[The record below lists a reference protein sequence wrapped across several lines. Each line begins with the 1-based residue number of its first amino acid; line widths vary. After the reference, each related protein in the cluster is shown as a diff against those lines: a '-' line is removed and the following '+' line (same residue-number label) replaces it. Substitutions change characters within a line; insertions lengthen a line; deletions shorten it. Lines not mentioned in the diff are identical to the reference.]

1 MDLRACWIWHGYSII
16 RASLATY
23 HLISNARSWNNHLIF
38 KEYLLV
44 LRTPIYKSVKKWP
57 LPNNLIRYLTHKPC
71 ALSWNKKFQIISFSL
86 PWDQFKTFFLSKFY
100 AFPFLSADFCT
111 QRMKAARTI
120 DGTCNDLNN
129 TAAGSRFYRFGR
141 NVPLEYTYTNSTRL
155 LSPDPRIL
163 ART

>member
-1 MDLRACWIWHGYSII
+1 MKQEV
-16 RASLATY
+16 
-23 HLISNARSWNNHLIF
+23 SNNFIHF
-38 KEYLLV
+38 V
-44 LRTPIYKSVKKWP
+44 MGPIQD
-57 LPNNLIRYLTHKPC
+57 
-71 ALSWNKKFQIISFSL
+71 F
-86 PWDQFKTFFLSKFY
+86 FFLSKFY

-111 QRMKAARTI
+111 QKMKAARTI